1 MKINDKDRSQLLRMA
16 GNIACGIAHGLNP
29 SQHDNVWELYIANC
43 SARIAIET
51 LKAVDREIG
60 NINSKEEQ

>member
-16 GNIACGIAHGLNP
+16 GNIACGLIGYTTEYLIPKLAAKL
-29 SQHDNVWELYIANC
+29 
-43 SARIAIET
+43 AIET
-51 LKAVDREIG
+51 LEEVDREIG